1 MKKKETLI
9 RFCKVFIFTI
19 NLLFVLVL
27 SYYIISSSFESNPLI
42 NSNFRMK
49 INFQTIENFYTIIK
63 NYTEFKLMKIFGEE
77 LGRFLF
83 LCLSSWVLSVI
94 VSLFVIRKVHQ
105 SKIIKVG
112 AI

>member
-1 MKKKETLI
+1 MKKKETLV
-9 RFCKVFIFTI
+9 RFCKVFIFTL

-27 SYYIISSSFESNPLI
+27 SNYIISSSFESDTLI
-42 NSNFRMK
+42 NLNFRMK

-63 NYTEFKLMKIFGEE
+63 NYTEFKLMKIFGEV
-77 LGRFLF
+77 LGRFVF
-83 LCLSSWVLSVI
+83 LCLSSWVLCVI
-94 VSLFVIRKVHQ
+94 LSIFIIRKVHQ